1 MKYSIEE
8 REPVCANCHY
18 YYQHHV
24 QYDGV
29 YVPAHCGHCA
39 AIEKRRERFWLDYFG
54 LEDINEKGE

>member
-8 REPVCANCHY
+8 WEPVCANCHY

-24 QYDGV
+24 QYDGI

-39 AIEKRRERFWLDYFG
+39 CGRIKHRKPGESCERFVFRR
-54 LEDINEKGE
+54 KG